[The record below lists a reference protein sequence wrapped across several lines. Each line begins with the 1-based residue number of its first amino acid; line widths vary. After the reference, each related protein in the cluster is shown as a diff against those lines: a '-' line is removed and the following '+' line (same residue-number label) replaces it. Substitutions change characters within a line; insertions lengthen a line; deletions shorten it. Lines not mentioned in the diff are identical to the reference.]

1 MNLGGSAGHSGCWGL
16 DVEEGQLN
24 DDFGGRRWL
33 VQVRSM
39 EDALK
44 GINEAKERKKEAGR
58 RAKLGEDTERVL
70 RALEMVPEGETQ
82 AAICKMTGLQPR
94 VVRPVLAGLLGQRRV
109 VPTQVLKSSGQ
120 GEKLYDAWR
129 LATTPEFLAAK
140 IDEMGLLPA
149 DEGVEAKGPRRRPAG
164 GIVAQREREDTD
176 FLDEVGTACGG
187 Q

>member
-1 MNLGGSAGHSGCWGL
+1 
-16 DVEEGQLN
+16 
-24 DDFGGRRWL
+24 

-44 GINEAKERKKEAGR
+44 GINEARERKKEAGK
-58 RAKLGEDTERVL
+58 RARLEEDTDKVL
-70 RALEMVPEGETQ
+70 KVLETVPEGETQ
-82 AAICKMTGLQPR
+82 AAICKLAGLQAR
-94 VVRPVLAGLLGQRRV
+94 AVGPVLAGLLGQKRV

-140 IDEMGLLPA
+140 IDEMGLVPA
-149 DEGVEAKGPRRRPAG
+149 DEGVVARGRRRRPA

-176 FLDEVGTACGG
+176 FLDEVGAAGG
-187 Q
+187 GK